1 MIRNLIVFLLFVFG
15 ISFAGMY
22 LAYGQMD
29 PCRALA
35 VEQARRSLAP
45 TSVAQVFTRIETQG
59 MSRPACSKALALS
72 WWDRLTN

>member
-1 MIRNLIVFLLFVFG
+1 VIRNLIVFLLFVFA

-35 VEQARRSLAP
+35 VEQARRSTAP
-45 TSVAQVFTRIETQG
+45 TSVARIWTRIDTQG
-59 MSRPACSKALALS
+59 MSRPACSKALARS
-72 WWDRLTN
+72 WWDRLTD